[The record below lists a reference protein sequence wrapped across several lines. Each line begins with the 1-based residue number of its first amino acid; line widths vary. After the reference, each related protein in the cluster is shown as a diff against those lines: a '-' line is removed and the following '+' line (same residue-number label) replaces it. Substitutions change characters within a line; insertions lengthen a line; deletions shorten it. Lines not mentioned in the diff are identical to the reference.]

1 MTNSAPAE
9 LGPPRRGGR
18 RAGKSCTR
26 QKVLDAARRQFSAL
40 GYDRTTLRSV
50 AAEAGVDQKLVAYF
64 FGSKQALLVAA
75 SRLPFDPLAAIPE
88 VLGGDPRWVGERLA
102 RLVVGLLEDPESG
115 GRLIGLVRAAAAE
128 PEAARMVRDL
138 FTREIW
144 APAAGRLQ
152 ASRPELAVGLV
163 ATQVLGLVLAR
174 YVIRSEPLA
183 SLPPEAVV
191 AALAPTLQRLLEA
204 GGEGDPGQGGRP

>member
-1 MTNSAPAE
+1 
-9 LGPPRRGGR
+9 
-18 RAGKSCTR
+18 
-26 QKVLDAARRQFSAL
+26 VLDAARRQFSAL

-50 AAEAGVDQKLVAYF
+50 AAEAGVDQRLVAYF

-88 VLGGDPRWVGERLA
+88 VLGGDPGGVGERLA
-102 RLVVGLLEDPESG
+102 RLVVGLLEDPEAG

-128 PEAARMVRDL
+128 PAAARMVRDL

-144 APAAGRLQ
+144 APAAGRLGV
-152 ASRPELAVGLV
+152 SRPELAVGLV
-163 ATQVLGLVLAR
+163 ATQVLGLVMAR

-183 SLPPEAVV
+183 SLPQEAVV
-191 AALAPTLQRLLEA
+191 AALAPTLQRLVGAGMEA
-204 GGEGDPGQGGRP
+204 GGEGDSGQGG